1 MYKMNPKFSI
11 IIPHHNEV
19 DLLKRLIATLPKR
32 LDLQVIIV
40 DDFSD
45 LTSQQQLQYIKSEN
59 PTYEIY
65 FLPQNKGGGGA
76 RNFGLTKAIGDFIIF
91 ADSDDFFLPSINE
104 ILDSIDKN
112 YDIVYFNAISLD
124 TANFHIRKRSK
135 RLNNWIKEYRRNG
148 DEKNLRY
155 LFGEP
160 WCKIINRSILNN
172 HDILFDETKIHNDTY
187 FSYMSGF
194 YAQNIK
200 VLDICGYVIT
210 ERKTSVSK
218 KVSDDRLYLRAKIF
232 FQKNIFLESNNLGII
247 DRLFLSSYWEYLKHF
262 DIRKSIQLN
271 KMLGISISR
280 FFQISLRIIYQ
291 EICHI
296 LIRK

>member
-1 MYKMNPKFSI
+1 MNPKFSI

-19 DLLKRLIATLPKR
+19 NLLKRLIITLPKR
-32 LDLQVIIV
+32 SDLQVIIV
-40 DDFSD
+40 DDCSG
-45 LTSQQQLQYIKSEN
+45 LTIQQQLQLIKSEN

-65 FLPQNKGGGGA
+65 FLPKNIGGGGA
-76 RNFGLTKAIGDFIIF
+76 RNFGLSKAIGDFVFF

-104 ILDSIDKN
+104 ILDSIDEN

-124 TANFHIRKRSK
+124 AANFHIRKRNK
-135 RLNNWIKEYRRNG
+135 RLNSWIKEYRRNG
-148 DEKNLRY
+148 NEKNLRY

-160 WCKIINRSILNN
+160 WCKVIKRSILDNY
-172 HDILFDETKIHNDTY
+172 DILFEETKIHNDTY

-194 YAQNIK
+194 YARSIK

-210 ERKTSVSK
+210 EREASVSK

-232 FQKNIFLESNNLGII
+232 FQKNIFLQKNNLGII

-262 DIRKSIQLN
+262 DIRKYIQLN
-271 KMLGISISR
+271 KKLDISMYS
-280 FFQISLRIIYQ
+280 FFQISLKIIYQ

-296 LIRK
+296 LVRK